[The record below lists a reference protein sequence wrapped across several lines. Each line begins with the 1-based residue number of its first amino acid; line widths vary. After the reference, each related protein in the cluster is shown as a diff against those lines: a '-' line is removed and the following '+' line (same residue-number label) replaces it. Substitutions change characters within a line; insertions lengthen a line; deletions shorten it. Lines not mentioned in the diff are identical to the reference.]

1 MRILLSMPAR
11 FHVPGLDLD
20 DPLIALPGEEA
31 HHLHKVLRLGVGA
44 AVRVFDGRGGEWD
57 AEVVE
62 SGSRAVRVRRGAP
75 VASAPEAAVAI
86 TLAVA
91 LLKGDKLDEV
101 VRDAVMLGVQAIR
114 PFTSAHTEARGAA
127 RARSGRGRWAR
138 IALASTK
145 QCGRA
150 VLPVVHEVAPL
161 EAVLAAPDGQGI
173 VLAEPVAAHAA
184 RRLADLGAAPAPSA
198 ATLMVGPEGG
208 WHPGEVDAATRQGWT
223 ILTLGPRT
231 LRADAAPIVA
241 LTAVMAAWGEL

>member
-1 MRILLSMPAR
+1 MPPR
-11 FHVPGLDLD
+11 FHVPGLVPD
-20 DPLIALPGEEA
+20 DPLIDLPGEEA
-31 HHLHKVLRLGVGA
+31 HHLHKVLRLGAGA

-62 SGSRAVRVRRGAP
+62 SGSRAVRVRRGAM
-75 VASAPEAAVAI
+75 VAAAPEAGVAI

-101 VRDAVMLGVQAIR
+101 VRDAVMLGVHAIR

-161 EAVLAAPDGQGI
+161 ASILAAPEGQGI
-173 VLAEPVAAHAA
+173 LLAEPAHAA
-184 RRLADLGAAPAPSA
+184 RRLADLGAAPPPSA

-208 WHPGEVDAATRQGWT
+208 WHPGEVADAMRQGWT

-241 LTAVMAAWGEL
+241 LTAVMAVWGEL

>member
-1 MRILLSMPAR
+1 MSRR
-11 FHVPGLDLD
+11 FYAPHLDPGASVV
-20 DPLIALPGEEA
+20 ALPDEEA
-31 HHLHKVLRLGVGA
+31 HHLSKVLRLGVGD

-62 SGSRAVRVRRGAP
+62 SGSRAVRVRRGAR
-75 VASAPEAAVAI
+75 VAAAPEAAVSI

-101 VRDAVMLGVQAIR
+101 VRDAVMLGVRAIR
-114 PFTSAHTEARGAA
+114 PFTSAHTEAHGVA

-145 QCGRA
+145 QCGRSL
-150 VLPVVHEVAPL
+150 LPVVHEVAPL
-161 EAVLAAPDGQGI
+161 ASILAAPEGQGI
-173 VLAEPVAAHAA
+173 LLAEPVAMHTA
-184 RRLADLGAAPAPSA
+184 RRLADLRAAPAPSA

-208 WHPGEVDAATRQGWT
+208 WHSGEVVDAARQGWT

-241 LTAVMAAWGEL
+241 LAAVMAVWGEL

>member
-1 MRILLSMPAR
+1 MLRR
-11 FHVPGLDLD
+11 FYAPDLD
-20 DPLIALPGEEA
+20 PGASLVALPGEEA
-31 HHLHKVLRLGVGA
+31 HHLSKVLRLGVGDV
-44 AVRVFDGRGGEWD
+44 VRVFDGRGGEWES
-57 AEVVE
+57 EVVE

-75 VASAPEAAVAI
+75 VAAAPEAAVAI

-101 VRDAVMLGVQAIR
+101 VRDAVMLGVRAIR
-114 PFTSAHTEARGAA
+114 PFTTAHTEARGAA
-127 RARSGRGRWAR
+127 RARSGRRRWAR

-161 EAVLAAPDGQGI
+161 EAILHAPEGQGI
-173 VLAEPVAAHAA
+173 LLAEPLAAHAA
-184 RRLADLGAAPAPSA
+184 HRLADLGAAPVPSA

-208 WHPGEVDAATRQGWT
+208 WHRGEVVDATRLGWT

-241 LTAVMAAWGEL
+241 LTAVMAVWGEL